1 MLQVINHN
9 TLRVVKKILV
19 LCGIQTSRLASI
31 LLSIIPI
38 NCRTIIVKMYCSLT
52 IRCITNHELNENM
65 FSTIVI
71 IDKTF
76 ITSVILN
83 YFRIKHFKKTM
94 VFELTINENSL
105 KSAQIKIKSIP
116 LSCLINCLISTFLL
130 SWRFFILKANLCLII
145 RKEL

>member
-31 LLSIIPI
+31 LLSLIPI
-38 NCRTIIVKMYCSLT
+38 NCQTIIVKMYCSLT

-65 FSTIVI
+65 FPTIVI

-76 ITSVILN
+76 IISVILN
-83 YFRIKHFKKTM
+83 YFRIKQFKKVL

-116 LSCLINCLISTFLL
+116 LFCLINCLIWKFGFLY
-130 SWRFFILKANLCLII
+130 F
-145 RKEL
+145 EG